1 MKRKNSCDFCKDN
14 FPDDYQVVSKTPK
27 DWLFMLN
34 REPQSDF
41 HCMIVS
47 KRHVYGLAD
56 NRLSNRA
63 MEEFGVLLKKA
74 CISIKEADSS
84 IQKILVVSLNIG
96 KGSKHLHF
104 HLIPRRWGEPVKMLN
119 KPKEDGNGM
128 FFLGRKEIAASLF
141 VDFLNSTTGTKSE
154 ELKNRIKKA
163 TKVKVTKNAQRL
175 RKIFNK
181 IWLADNNPIQRTA
194 YRRR

>member
-1 MKRKNSCDFCKDN
+1 MAKKKKNNCTFCREK
-14 FPDDYQVVSKTPK
+14 FPYSYQVVSRKPK

-41 HCMIVS
+41 HCMLVF
-47 KRHVYGLAD
+47 KRHVYGLTD

-74 CISIKEADSS
+74 CISIKKADPS

-104 HLIPRRWGEPVKMLN
+104 HLIPKRWGEPVKMLN
-119 KPKEDGNGM
+119 KPREDGNGM

-141 VDFLNSTTGTKSE
+141 VDFLNSTTGTRSE
-154 ELKNRIKKA
+154 ELKTKIKKA
-163 TKVKVTKNAQRL
+163 TKAKVTKNAQRL
-175 RKIFNK
+175 GKIFNK
-181 IWLADNNPIQRTA
+181 IWIADNNPIQRA
-194 YRRR
+194 V

>member
-1 MKRKNSCDFCKDN
+1 MAKKKNNCDFCREK
-14 FPDDYQVVSKTPK
+14 FPDSYQVVSRKPK

-41 HCMIVS
+41 HSMLVF
-47 KRHVYGLAD
+47 KRHVYGLTD
-56 NRLSNRA
+56 NRLSSRA

-74 CISIKEADSS
+74 CISIKKADSS

-104 HLIPRRWGEPVKMLN
+104 HLIPKRWGEPVKMLN
-119 KPKEDGNGM
+119 KPREDGNGM

-154 ELKNRIKKA
+154 ELKNKIKKT
-163 TKVKVTKNAQRL
+163 TKAKVTKNAQRL
-175 RKIFNK
+175 SKIFNK
-181 IWLADNNPIQRTA
+181 IWIADNNPIQRTV
-194 YRRR
+194 

>member
-1 MKRKNSCDFCKDN
+1 MAKKKNNCDFCREK
-14 FPDDYQVVSKTPK
+14 FPDSYQVVSRKPK

-41 HCMIVS
+41 HSMLVF
-47 KRHVYGLAD
+47 KRHVYGLTD
-56 NRLSNRA
+56 NRLSSRA

-74 CISIKEADSS
+74 CISIKNADSS

-104 HLIPRRWGEPVKMLN
+104 HLIPKRWGEPVKMLN
-119 KPKEDGNGM
+119 KPREDGNGM

-154 ELKNRIKKA
+154 ELKNKIKKT
-163 TKVKVTKNAQRL
+163 TKAKVTKNAQRL
-175 RKIFNK
+175 SKIFNK
-181 IWLADNNPIQRTA
+181 IWIADNNPIQRTV
-194 YRRR
+194 